1 VRKVTNSCLEA
12 FTGNG
17 IGDSITCYRDS
28 GRGRKTS
35 KERKLV
41 QRYPRKIN
49 LKGIRP
55 ESEYSEEDRNER
67 YLDEIDPRKSFREY

>member
-1 VRKVTNSCLEA
+1 VRKVPNSCLEA

-17 IGDSITCYRDS
+17 IGDSIACYRDS

-41 QRYPRKIN
+41 QRDI
-49 LKGIRP
+49 P
-55 ESEYSEEDRNER
+55 ER
-67 YLDEIDPRKSFREY
+67 